1 MSRAAP
7 ETIHQKPKDNLPR
20 GKNRNFGPAAGD
32 TGVITPPTRLAML
45 RITSSR
51 FVALVLGLC
60 TSATPAEVK
69 LARMFVAA
77 ASGADDDDCSRLTPC
92 RTSAAAL
99 SGKIRAT

>member
-1 MSRAAP
+1 MEKTATSDLPP
-7 ETIHQKPKDNLPR
+7 ETLVSSHHR
-20 GKNRNFGPAAGD
+20 GDG
-32 TGVITPPTRLAML
+32 LAML

-51 FVALVLGLC
+51 FVALALGLC

-77 ASGADDDDCSRLTPC
+77 ASGDDDDDCSRLTPC